1 MSSRIQNHWD
11 RVLAAP
17 PPSLEELASDF
28 PGYTFDTT
36 GWGEDQETEVTSFP
50 PYMEARVRVSHTP
63 SHPHID
69 LTGFTTT
76 HRPLPTLDTAFLT
89 PLDTS
94 HGTPSPFV
102 LNNLNLFPP
111 FPPVDADHQNQ
122 LLPYVPK
129 VTRARNVAA
138 ASDRYTTDVAANR
151 WRGPV
156 INDEV
161 RKAIG
166 RSGAQTTGDG
176 KEKKRARPKEK
187 ENVGGEG
194 DTGTK
199 PKGGFTGE
207 DLIMIARAVIDAN
220 PFVAPHGQKGQV
232 WQQVVDALWAQEFR
246 HTTISAASVQ
256 HKAEALISYKKDPDG
271 KHKNLSNIIGEGTSA
286 SITIGAL
293 LERLETNFDAAKD
306 KSEDAKAKLKK
317 KNDEDRKGGDD
328 EDGNTTDRE
337 TNTLSTRASAANSS
351 LETINSDDD
360 NATNGKKVSKRRRGM
375 RRSTSS
381 DADGLLG
388 LMKAENARRA
398 AHDTRV
404 AQSLETFVSDSREQ
418 KKEFTS
424 LLKELVANDRK
435 ANLND
440 A

>member
-17 PPSLEELASDF
+17 PPSLEGLASDF
-28 PGYTFDTT
+28 PGYTFDNSRLPAGLKTRKPR
-36 GWGEDQETEVTSFP
+36 SP
-50 PYMEARVRVSHTP
+50 PS
-63 SHPHID
+63 
-69 LTGFTTT
+69 
-76 HRPLPTLDTAFLT
+76 LPTWRLASLCPT
-89 PLDTS
+89 
-94 HGTPSPFV
+94 
-102 LNNLNLFPP
+102 
-111 FPPVDADHQNQ
+111 
-122 LLPYVPK
+122 LLP
-129 VTRARNVAA
+129 TRTSISWGSRHPI
-138 ASDRYTTDVAANR
+138 T
-151 WRGPV
+151 PV

-176 KEKKRARPKEK
+176 KEKKRGRPKEK

-199 PKGGFTGE
+199 PKGRFTGE

-246 HTTISAASVQ
+246 HMTISAASVQ
-256 HKAEALISYKKDPDG
+256 HKAEALISYKRDPYG
-271 KHKNLSNIIGEGTSA
+271 KHKNLSNIIGQGTST
-286 SITIGAL
+286 SITI
-293 LERLETNFDAAKD
+293 NAAKD

-317 KNDEDRKGGDD
+317 KNDEDREGGHAHSPTSD

-337 TNTLSTRASAANSS
+337 TNTLSTCAFAAHLS
-351 LETINSDDD
+351 LETIDSDDD

-375 RRSTSS
+375 HRSTSS

-388 LMKAENARRA
+388 LMKAENAHRA
-398 AHDTRV
+398 AHDTCV
-404 AQSLETFVSDSREQ
+404 TQSLKTFVSDSREQ